1 MAALPMNVTTLPKP
15 PRVGLVSLGC
25 PKALVD
31 SERIMTKLRA
41 DGYDMSPDY
50 AGADVVLVNTCG
62 FLDSAKEE
70 SLEAIGEA
78 IAENGRVV
86 VTGCMG
92 KEADVIRARFP
103 GVLAVTGPQQYEEV
117 VAAVHEAAPP
127 VPSPFVDLVPEAGLK
142 LTPRH
147 YSYVKISEGCNHRC
161 AFCIIPHLR
170 GDLVSRRP
178 DAILR
183 EAEKLV
189 AAGTKELLVISQDT
203 SAYGV
208 DIRHQEWPWKGEPVR
223 AHMTDLARELGKL
236 GAWVR
241 LHYVY
246 PYPHVDRVIPLMAEG
261 LVLPYLDIPFQHA
274 SPNVLRRMRRPA
286 NDAKVL
292 QRIAEWRE
300 QVPDLAIRS
309 SFVVGFPGE
318 TEEDFDYLLAWL
330 EEARLDRVGAF
341 KFEAVEGAPATS
353 MDDQVPEGLKQER
366 YERVMAISARISAEK
381 LARKVG
387 STIDVL
393 IDAVDEIPSPPSGE
407 EGDSPKP
414 SGEREHFDGHLDAP
428 HAEHHRGVGATGR
441 SRADAPEI
449 DGEVHLRDAG
459 GLKPGDIVQVR
470 VEDSDEHDLYGAR
483 A

>member
-1 MAALPMNVTTLPKP
+1 
-15 PRVGLVSLGC
+15 
-25 PKALVD
+25 
-31 SERIMTKLRA
+31 
-41 DGYDMSPDY
+41 
-50 AGADVVLVNTCG
+50 VLVNTCG

-92 KEADVIRARFP
+92 KEADVIRERFP

-127 VPSPFVDLVPEAGLK
+127 VPSPFIDLVPEAGLK

-147 YSYVKISEGCNHRC
+147 YSYLKISEGCNHRC

-208 DIRHQEWPWKGEPVR
+208 DIRHQPRTWKGEEVR
-223 AHMTDLARELGKL
+223 AHMTDLSRELGKL
-236 GAWVR
+236 GGGPGEVWVR

-246 PYPHVDRVIPLMAEG
+246 PYPHVDNVIPLMAEG

-274 SPNVLRRMRRPA
+274 SPSVLRAMRRPA
-286 NDAKVL
+286 NEAKVL
-292 QRIAEWRE
+292 ERIRNWRS

-318 TEEDFDYLLAWL
+318 TDDDVAYLLAWL
-330 EEARLDRVGAF
+330 EEAQLDRVGAF
-341 KFEAVEGAPATS
+341 KFEPVEGAPATS
-353 MDDQVPEGLKQER
+353 MGEQVPDDIKQER
-366 YERVMAISARISAEK
+366 YEAVMALSARISAEK
-381 LARKVG
+381 LAAKVG
-387 STIDVL
+387 SDIAVL
-393 IDAVDEIPSPPSGE
+393 IDRVDD
-407 EGDSPKP
+407 EG
-414 SGEREHFDGHLDAP
+414 
-428 HAEHHRGVGATGR
+428 GASGR
-441 SRADAPEI
+441 SKADAPEI

-459 GLKPGDIVQVR
+459 GLQQGDIVTVR
-470 VEDSDEHDLYGAR
+470 VEDSDQHDLYGVPL
-483 A
+483 